1 MGRFFQAPTS
11 SDPYSVSKV
20 AFLSSR
26 PRSRSVALSLLFA
39 LLPLLAPQAAL
50 GQEDEHDEIA
60 RRVLRSVPLFDG
72 HNDLPWAIRN
82 APADPRDVDAYGL
95 RGDTEGHTDMD
106 RLRAGMV
113 GAQFWSVYV
122 PYGAVEEGAA
132 RVQLDNL
139 FCKHIPTLQ
148 TFFRGGRI

>member
-60 RRVLRSVPLFDG
+60 RGLTAGTWQHECDHLDGVLFVDRVRDPTTMST
-72 HNDLPWAIRN
+72 WAEFE
-82 APADPRDVDAYGL
+82 AFHRDAFVE
-95 RGDTEGHTDMD
+95 RITDF
-106 RLRAGMV
+106 V
-113 GAQFWSVYV
+113 
-122 PYGAVEEGAA
+122 A
-132 RVQLDNL
+132 RV
-139 FCKHIPTLQ
+139 
-148 TFFRGGRI
+148 GS